1 MDVKTIPPM
10 KPVLVTD
17 VSDNI
22 NVLQKDDVTKQR
34 TVVTARALEDIFKCA
49 PFRKT
54 NAFDVGYY
62 SDDKID
68 LDLVVTAQSRSLE
81 ANGYL
86 HGPTVIHDAV
96 ASGTDSKWS
105 ANHSKYPIVS
115 DGYLYVFSVLD
126 DNVLTWDHDENPIS
140 IEDQADVDEDIAYRK
155 VDPRIKSQKIRQIF
169 VACRNNEYLTFDGT
183 KDPTTQAYE
192 RAHRSRHD
200 IAAPWTRMGTLKED
214 GTYKWEDWYILGKTH
229 NGPEYFQNIIITN
242 DNVTITNPLVDAV
255 YHIYGEGVKMT
266 LPNVNLDGYK
276 LGQKLIVEVHPVE
289 GKSPSCQ
296 VTYEDTTATG
306 AHLDDLTLTL
316 TPRIRRN
323 TKDVFGEVRS
333 DANITST
340 AVFEVCKRVEGN
352 QTFNTWELDAGVEE
366 TDFTAGLAQQLGE
379 HTDLVAWDIVN
390 FQEDYWGDKKVVDVI
405 YPVTSSGY
413 VVADFLK
420 TANVSFNWF
429 AQVYIADLPTS
440 LERASSITAGQEY
453 WFRDVNKWV
462 KVTAIAGDT
471 RDLYTLTETNKG
483 YDVLTHEYKTDLS
496 MRSKLNQVDIS
507 LNKKRRFLEYARRGS
522 IIHVHLESSGNMSN
536 FKGHMFPVV
545 SFHPDQHD
553 SYVQKVAI
561 NQTAFTGRQLRKL
574 FDDGS
579 IVGDIQVSNDD
590 ELYKGVLNSPS
601 ASNALINAYTYLA
614 SKLQSKGL
622 LLGEVIAGNNSNI
635 DSFTNPGCF
644 YFVPNIRVQGV
655 PPSSKSDEGFNL
667 VVFSGSAPGGIIH
680 EEEGGLASTN
690 TIVQVALL
698 PDPLLENPSQTDL
711 NSRLLNIE
719 VRVGTRF
726 NGNVHWGPWI
736 DITNTEW
743 NRIRNKPKY
752 FHSRWDYVEDPNTI
766 ISFVDTTAA
775 RAVVTDPI
783 TGNEILKQTCSGV
796 TPASGTATY
805 TCDIPSEFFAYLLR
819 ALEETNDENSD
830 VRRTDNISY
839 KVPCV
844 MVGIAGLNAGT
855 ALSDKSN
862 DQAAQYVFHLHFPDA
877 SRYSSDTARASVTK
891 RRKIRVMFYGTP
903 ALLSSLGW
911 NELQLKVT
919 YQNAD
924 RNSQYSYVRTWG
936 TNSPIPGSGINQTDS
951 IMIIDFE
958 QMLLPT
964 GELIWSPLEIG

>member
-54 NAFDVGYY
+54 NAFDAGYY
-62 SDDKID
+62 SGSKID

-86 HGPTVIHDAV
+86 HGPTVIHDTV

-105 ANHSKYPIVS
+105 TNHSKYPIVS

-126 DNVLTWDHDENPIS
+126 DSVLTWEHDENPIS
-140 IEDQADVDEDIAYRK
+140 IEDKTPESEDIQYRK
-155 VDPRIKSQKIRQIF
+155 VNPRVKSQKIRQIF

-183 KDPTTQAYE
+183 KDATSQSYE
-192 RAHRSRHD
+192 RAHRSRYD
-200 IAAPWTRMGTLKED
+200 IAAPWTRMGTLKSD
-214 GTYKWEDWYILGKTH
+214 GTYEWEDWYILGKTH
-229 NGPEYFQNIIITN
+229 NGPEYFQNIIVKN
-242 DNVTITNPLVDAV
+242 NNVNIVNPLVDAV
-255 YHIYGEGVKMT
+255 YHIYGENVKMT
-266 LPNVNLDGYK
+266 LPNANLDGYK
-276 LGQKLIVEVHPVE
+276 LGQKLIIEVHPVD

-296 VTYEDTTATG
+296 VTYEDTTSTG

-323 TKDVFGEVRS
+323 TKDVFGDVRN

-340 AVFEVCKRVEGN
+340 AVFEICTRVEGS

-390 FQEDYWGDKKVVDVI
+390 FQDTYWGDKTIVDVI

-413 VVADFLK
+413 VVADFFK

-440 LERASSITAGQEY
+440 LERVESVTAGQKY
-453 WFRDVNKWV
+453 WYRDVNKWV
-462 KVTAIAGDT
+462 EVTATSGDT
-471 RDLYTLTETNKG
+471 RDLYRLTETNKG
-483 YDVLTHEYKTDLS
+483 YDVLAHEYKADLS
-496 MRSKLNQVDIS
+496 TRTSLNQINIP

-553 SYVQKVAI
+553 SYIQKIAI
-561 NQTAFTGRQLRKL
+561 NQSAFTSNQLRKL

-579 IVGDIQVSNDD
+579 IVGDIQVSDDD
-590 ELYKGVLNSPS
+590 ELYKGVLNSPA
-601 ASNALINAYTYLA
+601 ASNALISAYTYLA
-614 SKLQSKGL
+614 SKLQTKGL
-622 LLGEVIAGNNSNI
+622 LLGEVVAGNNSNI
-635 DSFTNPGCF
+635 NSFTNPGCY
-644 YFVPNIRVQGV
+644 YFVPNITIQGTT
-655 PPSSKSDEGFNL
+655 PSSRGTEGFNL

-680 EEEGGLASTN
+680 EEEGGVANTN

-698 PDPLLENPSQTDL
+698 PASTYSQL
-711 NSRLLNIE
+711 SSRTIAVE
-719 VRVGTRF
+719 VRVGTRS
-726 NGNVHWGPWI
+726 GGSVVWGPWI
-736 DITNTEW
+736 DMTNPEW
-743 NRIRNKPKY
+743 DRIRNKPKY

-766 ISFVDTTAA
+766 ISFVDSTTA
-775 RAVVTDPI
+775 REVVIDPS
-783 TGNEILKQTCSGV
+783 TNNEILKQTCSGN
-796 TPASGTATY
+796 TPSNASQPAVF
-805 TCDIPSEFFAYLLR
+805 TCDIQEQFITFLMKKF
-819 ALEETNDENSD
+819 EETNDPNTD
-830 VRRTDNISY
+830 VRRTDNIEY
-839 KVPCV
+839 KVPCL
-844 MVGIAGLNAGT
+844 MVGLSSLPSGR
-855 ALSDKSN
+855 ALPN
-862 DQAAQYVFHLHFPDA
+862 THNGQAKKYEFHVHFPKA
-877 SRYSSDTARASVTK
+877 VRPTTAVTN

-903 ALLSSLGW
+903 TLLSNLGW
-911 NELQLKVT
+911 NELVLNVT
-919 YQNAD
+919 YS
-924 RNSQYSYVRTWG
+924 NSNNTHTYSYVRTWG
-936 TNSPIPGSGINQTDS
+936 TNSPISGSSVNQNPS

-958 QMLLPT
+958 QMLLPS